1 MAKKGPA
8 SISDRLNRVEG
19 QIRGIEKLIAEGEST
34 EKILPQLQAIIS
46 GIENVKLEMIKEQM
60 KKQLLSELDKV
71 VDLLKQLLRVN
82 GISLELPEDK

>member
-71 VDLLKQLLRVN
+71 VDLLK
-82 GISLELPEDK
+82 